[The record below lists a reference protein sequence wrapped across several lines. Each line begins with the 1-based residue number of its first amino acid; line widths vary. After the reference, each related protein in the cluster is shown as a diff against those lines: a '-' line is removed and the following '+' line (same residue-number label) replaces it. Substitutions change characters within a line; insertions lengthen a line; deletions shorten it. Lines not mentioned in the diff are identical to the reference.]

1 MIQRRLAQLK
11 DESGFALVS
20 VLILMMVGTLFA
32 LAAWSSS
39 KADIAPTVKDRASK
53 QAYAAAEAGI
63 NYYMFRL
70 GQNNAYWTDC
80 DQVAAP
86 NSTEANPVN
95 LEGAS
100 TLRWRN
106 VPTTTNQYAIE
117 LIAQNGVNPTGNWCT
132 PGAGAAASLLDSSS
146 GTMQIRSTG
155 KVGTVRRSVVAT
167 LRRSGFLDYLY
178 FTDFETQDPLVTNSN
193 QLCNVYRRAG
203 RSSSC
208 STIVFASD
216 DAVNGPFHTND
227 DIVVC
232 GTPDFGRTKA
242 DQIEVQAP
250 DNGWASG
257 CGGGAAPN
265 FKGTYAEDAKHL
277 DMPASNTALKDV
289 ALPAYLFTGTTQ
301 ITLNSSG
308 TMDVKNP
315 NLNGGASTNLAWPAN
330 GVVYAQNGANCTASY
345 SAPQIYNESNTCGNI
360 YVKGSYSKSLTI
372 GAQRDILITDSITR
386 SGNFLLGLVANTFI
400 RIYHPVNPANGCS
413 NASSGPFG
421 AAPGNITIDAA
432 ILSVGHSFI
441 VDNFDCGAP
450 LGTLTVNGAIAQ
462 TYRGPVGQG
471 GSSIAHG
478 YVKNYNYDDRFKVAN
493 PPYFLDPVQSSW
505 RTVRYSEQFPARQGG

>member
-1 MIQRRLAQLK
+1 MIQRRLTQLK

-39 KADIAPTVKDRASK
+39 KADITPTAKDRESK

-63 NYYMFRL
+63 NYYLFRL

-86 NSTEANPVN
+86 NSSELNPVN
-95 LEGAS
+95 LEGAT

-106 VPTTTNQYAIE
+106 VPSTTNQYAIE
-117 LIAQNGVNPTGNWCT
+117 LIAQNGVTATGTWCT
-132 PGAGAAASLLDSSS
+132 PGATAASSLLDSAS

-155 KVGTVRRSVVAT
+155 KVGNVRRSVVAT

-178 FTDFETQDPLVTNSN
+178 FTDYETQDPQVTGSS
-193 QLCNVYRRAG
+193 QACNVYRRDG

-232 GTPDFGRTKA
+232 GTPDFGRTVA

-250 DNGWASG
+250 TNGWASG
-257 CGGGAAPN
+257 CGGGASPN
-265 FKGTYAEDAKHL
+265 FKGTYKEDAKHL

-289 ALPAYLFTGTTQ
+289 ALPTYLFTGTTQ
-301 ITLNSSG
+301 ITLNNG
-308 TMDVKNP
+308 TMDVTNAS
-315 NLNGGASTNLAWPAN
+315 LNGGATTNLPWPSN
-330 GVVYAQNGANCTASY
+330 GVVYVQNGASCTTPY
-345 SAPQIYNESNTCGNI
+345 SAPQTYTEPASCGNV
-360 YVKGSYSKSLTI
+360 YVKGTYQKSLTI
-372 GAQRDILITDSITR
+372 GAQRDIIVTNSITKN
-386 SGNFLLGLVANTFI
+386 GNYLLGLVANTFV
-400 RIYHPVNPANGCS
+400 RIYHPVNTSSGCS

-421 AAPGNITIDAA
+421 SAPGSVTIDAA
-432 ILSVGHSFI
+432 MLSVGHSFI
-441 VDNFDCGAP
+441 VDNYNCGSP

-462 TYRGPVGQG
+462 TYRGPVGTG
-471 GSSIAHG
+471 GSSISTG

-505 RTVRYSEQFPARQGG
+505 RTVRYTEQFPARQGG